1 VTIKLLKGDHG
12 LSRKTKLLKIYTRAS
27 NSTDGVSLPN
37 SSKFNMGFLGGQV
50 NNADRGKYFGN
61 VRYNN
66 RLDPG
71 LNR

>member
-1 VTIKLLKGDHG
+1 
-12 LSRKTKLLKIYTRAS
+12 
-27 NSTDGVSLPN
+27 
-37 SSKFNMGFLGGQV
+37 MGFLGGHV